1 MGKENNAHPH
11 TIKKFELVEGYVK
24 SWIHKLMNNPNC
36 KEVVFIDC
44 MCNSG
49 IYKDNDGERVEGTP
63 IRVARVIAD
72 AMSRY
77 TNKTTTLYFNDSDP
91 EKIAKL
97 QDHLPPD
104 TKNFHIVLS
113 CEDGNQLLKELQP
126 SLLKRSGLHYLLFY
140 DPYTATINW
149 EALASYFFGW
159 GEVIINHM
167 VSDTLRAI
175 TSAKR
180 PETIDKYEQT
190 YLTSIKELVD
200 LRGDKNA
207 YDKLIKNIIERLGN
221 LTKREY
227 YLAAFPFFIRTNAQ
241 IYSIIFFTKND
252 EGFKLFKK
260 TAWKTFGGKSSNQ
273 NTRGR
278 ENQLSLFA
286 TPPEDKQCY
295 NVSDIADYIV
305 DNFKER
311 KTVLF
316 KEIWSFVDRHPV
328 FPTAGYQK
336 DIEADLKHRY
346 NCKIHGRKKE
356 ERTIDFA

>member
-1 MGKENNAHPH
+1 
-11 TIKKFELVEGYVK
+11 
-24 SWIHKLMNNPNC
+24 
-36 KEVVFIDC
+36 
-44 MCNSG
+44 
-49 IYKDNDGERVEGTP
+49 
-63 IRVARVIAD
+63 
-72 AMSRY
+72 MSRY

-190 YLTSIKELVD
+190 YLTSIKELID

-207 YDKLIKNIIERLGN
+207 YDKLIKNIWRRFHFL
-221 LTKREY
+221 
-227 YLAAFPFFIRTNAQ
+227 
-241 IYSIIFFTKND
+241 
-252 EGFKLFKK
+252 
-260 TAWKTFGGKSSNQ
+260 
-273 NTRGR
+273 
-278 ENQLSLFA
+278 
-286 TPPEDKQCY
+286 
-295 NVSDIADYIV
+295 
-305 DNFKER
+305 
-311 KTVLF
+311 
-316 KEIWSFVDRHPV
+316 
-328 FPTAGYQK
+328 
-336 DIEADLKHRY
+336 
-346 NCKIHGRKKE
+346 
-356 ERTIDFA
+356 